1 MNPPPG
7 GRNPVTL
14 RRVTDLAISSYCFH
28 RLVKA
33 GQCRLE
39 DTPKLAK
46 ECGADAI
53 EIATGGSLGP
63 QLDEAMAARLADA
76 ADEADVAI
84 VGFALAADLLDEAGG
99 TDEAAVQEVI
109 AQVRAAASIG
119 VDRVRH
125 DAAWRGA
132 ADDCSD
138 EAWEAALWPLT
149 KACRAIATAGA
160 ADGVRTSIENHGLF
174 LAAAWRVQQ
183 LLESVQHPN
192 FGVTLDLGNLLW
204 APQDL
209 VESTRSLAPFAVTV
223 HVKDFKRNST
233 DADAWPSYPGGPKL
247 LPVALGEGDLPLAQ
261 QIDACLEA
269 DVHPLWVA
277 EFEGPHG
284 DVKAQARQSFEW
296 LRKELG

>member
-1 MNPPPG
+1 M
-7 GRNPVTL
+7 
-14 RRVTDLAISSYCFH
+14 TDIAISSYSFH
-28 RLVKA
+28 RLVKS
-33 GQCRLE
+33 GEIRLE
-39 DTPKLAK
+39 DTPRLAR

-63 QLDEAMAARLADA
+63 ALDEAMAARLADA
-76 ADEADVAI
+76 ADAADVAI

-99 TDEAAVQEVI
+99 TDDAAVHEVI

-132 ADDCSD
+132 NDDCSD
-138 EAWEAALWPLT
+138 EAWDAALWPLT

-160 ADGVRTSIENHGLF
+160 AAGVRTSIENHGLF

-223 HVKDFKRNST
+223 HVKDFATNSS
-233 DADAWPSYPGGPKL
+233 DAAAWPTYPGGPKV
-247 LPVALGEGDLPLAQ
+247 LPVALGTGALPLPA
-261 QIDACLEA
+261 QIDAVLDA
-269 DVHPLWVA
+269 DVSPLWVA

-284 DVKAQARQSFEW
+284 DVRAEAKRSFEW
-296 LRKELG
+296 LRKQLG

>member
-1 MNPPPG
+1 M
-7 GRNPVTL
+7 
-14 RRVTDLAISSYCFH
+14 TDIAISSYSFH
-28 RLVKA
+28 RLVKS
-33 GQCRLE
+33 GEVRLE
-39 DTPKLAK
+39 DTPRLAR

-53 EIATGGSLGP
+53 EIATGGTLGP
-63 QLDEAMAARLADA
+63 ALDEAMAARLADA
-76 ADEADVAI
+76 ADAADVAI

-132 ADDCSD
+132 NDDCSD
-138 EAWEAALWPLT
+138 EAWDAALWPLT
-149 KACRAIATAGA
+149 KACRSIATAGA
-160 ADGVRTSIENHGLF
+160 ASGVRTSIENHGLF

-204 APQDL
+204 APQDI
-209 VESTRSLAPFAVTV
+209 VESTRSLAPYAVTV
-223 HVKDFKRNST
+223 HVKDFKSGSP
-233 DADAWPSYPGGPKL
+233 DPAAWPTYPGGPKV
-247 LPVALGEGDLPLAQ
+247 LPVALGGGDLPLPA
-261 QIDACLEA
+261 QIDAILDA
-269 DVHPLWVA
+269 DVSPLWVA

-284 DVKAQARQSFEW
+284 DVRAEAKRSFEW
-296 LRKELG
+296 LRKQLG

>member
-1 MNPPPG
+1 M
-7 GRNPVTL
+7 
-14 RRVTDLAISSYCFH
+14 TDIAISSYSFH
-28 RLVKA
+28 RLVKS
-33 GQCRLE
+33 GEVRLE
-39 DTPKLAK
+39 DTPRLAR

-53 EIATGGSLGP
+53 EIATGGTLGP
-63 QLDEAMAARLADA
+63 ALDEAMAARLADA
-76 ADEADVAI
+76 ADAADVAI

-132 ADDCSD
+132 NDDCSD
-138 EAWEAALWPLT
+138 EAWDAALWPLT

-160 ADGVRTSIENHGLF
+160 ASGVRTSIENHGLF

-204 APQDL
+204 APQDI
-209 VESTRSLAPFAVTV
+209 VESTRSLAPYAVTV
-223 HVKDFKRNST
+223 HVKDFKSGSP
-233 DADAWPSYPGGPKL
+233 DPAAWPTYAGGPKA
-247 LPVALGEGDLPLAQ
+247 LPVALGDGDLPLPA
-261 QIDACLEA
+261 QIDVILDA
-269 DVHPLWVA
+269 DVSPLWVA

-284 DVKAQARQSFEW
+284 DVRAEAKRSFEW
-296 LRKELG
+296 LRKQLG